1 MKLVTT
7 GLGGGRSVFVEDA
20 RPGTL
25 VAAGF
30 PGLLNTPLWADDE
43 VPAAGTDGS
52 RPPTA
57 GGFLP
62 PPGGHRFFVLTI
74 APDQTDAAP
83 PTAAEVAE
91 FESLFP
97 GLLATYDGEPGMHAT
112 PTIDLG
118 VLLAGR
124 LVLELDDGAERVLE
138 AGDAF
143 VQTGTRHRWRNPGP
157 DAATFAVVMIG
168 ARDAGR

>member
-7 GLGGGRSVFVEDA
+7 GLAGAGHSVFVEDT
-20 RPGTL
+20 RPATL
-25 VAAGF
+25 VASGF
-30 PGLLNTPLWADDE
+30 PGLANTPLWADDE
-43 VPAAGTDGS
+43 VPAARTDGA
-52 RPPTA
+52 RPSTS
-57 GGFLP
+57 GDFLP

-74 APDQTDAAP
+74 DPEQADAVA
-83 PTAAEVAE
+83 PTAAQVAE

-112 PTIDLG
+112 ATIDLG
-118 VLLAGR
+118 VMLAGR

-157 DAATFAVVMIG
+157 GPATFAVVMIG
-168 ARDAGR
+168 AR

>member
-7 GLGGGRSVFVEDA
+7 GRDGAGRSVFVEDD
-20 RPGTL
+20 RPAAL
-25 VAAGF
+25 VASGFAG
-30 PGLLNTPLWADDE
+30 LVNTPLWADDE
-43 VPAAGTDGS
+43 VPAVGADGS
-52 RPPTA
+52 RPTTA
-57 GGFLP
+57 GDFLP

-74 APDQTDAAP
+74 APDQVETAP
-83 PTAAEVAE
+83 PTTAQVAE

-112 PTIDLG
+112 RTTDLG
-118 VLLAGR
+118 ILLAGR

-168 ARDAGR
+168 AR